1 MITTSATADLLV
13 INVDDEV
20 PSTTELVEI
29 DQEPVSSDVGKE
41 VANVNDL
48 PTWLE
53 LLKDAM
59 KVNCVDIDHAINF
72 CTRGRCKTTKYRVCL
87 A

>member
-1 MITTSATADLLV
+1 MITTSATADLIV
-13 INVDDEV
+13 NNVDDEV

-29 DQEPVSSDVGKE
+29 DQEPVSSDVVKE

-59 KVNCVDIDHAINF
+59 KVNCVDVGLRNLVF
-72 CTRGRCKTTKYRVCL
+72 EKS
-87 A
+87 

>member
-1 MITTSATADLLV
+1 MITTSATADLIV
-13 INVDDEV
+13 NNVDDEV

-29 DQEPVSSDVGKE
+29 DPEPVSSYVGKE